1 MAKSKPKN
9 LNDKVKQAVIEEPKK
24 VLKKLKAA
32 EKPAPKKPG
41 RKEVDI
47 NSYLAE
53 IERYLMLGYSLN
65 RACELGG
72 VPRKTLTDHMDRD
85 EQFRRKVDLLM
96 NSVSIKARANVIER
110 INNKDYHAS
119 VDWLERKE
127 KDEWSKRQELTGEN
141 GQPIQQEIIVTIK
154 DTHADKLRDKPAT
167 QAARGSG
174 HKQ

>member
-9 LNDKVKQAVIEEPKK
+9 LNDKVKQAVVEEPKK

-32 EKPAPKKPG
+32 EKPAVKKG
-41 RKEVDI
+41 RPPVNI
-47 NSYLAE
+47 NDYITK
-53 IERYLMLGYSLN
+53 IERYLLLGYSIP
-65 RACELGG
+65 RACQLGG
-72 VPRKTLTDHMDRD
+72 IPATTVYDYMEKD
-85 EQFRRKVDLLM
+85 ESFRTKIDLLM
-96 NSVSIKARANVIER
+96 NSVSLKARANVIER

-167 QAARGSG
+167 KTARSSG
-174 HKQ
+174 RKQ